1 MKGLP
6 VPLVRR
12 RAVLALGALAAS
24 GLARSQESEGVL
36 RLVVPFAAGSTI
48 DALARLIANKL
59 PEVSAH
65 KVVVVD
71 NRPGAAGIL
80 GTSYVAKARPDG
92 KTLLIQANGL
102 TTTPAVRSD
111 LPYDLQKHLA
121 PLTLVG
127 LAPYGIVVPGDA
139 RFQTLG
145 EVFSAARAS
154 GQPITFG
161 TSGPGSQSEFVL
173 AQVAKAAKVDFL
185 KVPFKGQADIL
196 LAVMGGHV
204 QMAMI
209 NMPSAVKQAADRKVK
224 ILATMTERRT
234 PATPDVP
241 TLTEA
246 GIAGIN
252 ESAWYGLLTTAGT
265 PAPVLEGLSKDLLT
279 VLRLPDVRARLA
291 DLGID
296 VVANSP
302 SQFGDRLAT
311 ELRRYQ
317 AIAKEENLKAD

>member
-1 MKGLP
+1 MRINP
-6 VPLVRR
+6 TR
-12 RAVLALGALAAS
+12 RALVALGAALPF
-24 GLARSQESEGVL
+24 GLARAQEDAVL

-59 PEVSAH
+59 PNVSSH

-80 GTSYVAKARPDG
+80 GTTFVAKAKPDG
-92 KTLLIQANGL
+92 RTVLIQANGL

-111 LPYDLQKHLA
+111 LPYDLQKNLT

-127 LAPYGIVVPGDA
+127 LAPYGLVVPGDS

-154 GQPITFG
+154 GQPIAFG

-173 AQVAKAAKVDFL
+173 AQLAKAAKVDFL
-185 KVPFKGQADIL
+185 KVPFKGQADIM
-196 LAVMGGHV
+196 LAIMGGHV

-209 NMPSAVKQAADRKVK
+209 NMPSAIKQANDRKVK
-224 ILATMTERRT
+224 IIATLTDKRT
-234 PATPDVP
+234 SATPDVP
-241 TLTEA
+241 TLTESA
-246 GIAGIN
+246 IPGIN

-265 PAPVLEGLSKDLLT
+265 PAPVVDALSKDLLK
-279 VLRLPDVRARLA
+279 VLALPDVRAKLTEF
-291 DLGID
+291 GVD
-296 VVANSP
+296 VVASTP
-302 SQFGDRLAT
+302 AQFSGRIAG
-311 ELRRYQ
+311 ELSRYQ
-317 AIAKEENLKAD
+317 TIAREENIKAE